1 MRDIKQQVDKIS
13 LNYFEH
19 VKNSKNKGKA
29 FGECV
34 RSSLTQVT
42 ANSRYKKLEEELGA
56 VLKDILEGLEKLHH
70 FLDAVEKLSVTS
82 QFVFTEQSFLP
93 KGESPESVQS
103 VITAA
108 IMTSPL
114 LIHFKRN
121 AEAFFFPAIS
131 NVDVLV
137 FHLDKYIHIAKE
149 ICGKMGGKSKSV
161 SCCRDSNKCKKAQHL
176 VRFSLNVCEDS
187 MQKML
192 DHLNQLTKTRMDQN
206 IRLTFLFQKH
216 AQDFIDIFSKSHSR
230 MEQFLSDLE
239 EKAVQLDKMKKGAN
253 ISSVAGSSVGIAGGV
268 LSIVGLALAPV
279 TAGASLAL
287 TLTGVGLGVTSGVN
301 SLVTGIT
308 EVAVNRHHGKNAQ
321 DIFHSFMD
329 DVTKILDCLEQASN
343 EKNIEG
349 LVKVDVVEAG
359 RLIFCAQGLVRDI
372 DSLVDTASAI
382 KVLKNEEVIA
392 TAAKVGLQE
401 AQNGRNIPKLA
412 ADLPDIGQ
420 LAKGTPLAL
429 SKSARAGFITVNALF
444 VGLDVFFIYKDS
456 KSIAKGSPC
465 QASQLIRSRAALWK
479 SELEA
484 WRKIHDSLCI
494 GKSKLT
500 ESKKVLKQPFFD
512 RIL

>member
-1 MRDIKQQVDKIS
+1 MRDIKQQAD
-13 LNYFEH
+13 LNLFEY
-19 VKNSKNKGKA
+19 VKSSKKKGKA
-29 FGECV
+29 FGECM
-34 RSSLTQVT
+34 RSSLT

-56 VLKDILEGLEKLHH
+56 VLKDVLEGLEKLHH
-70 FLDAVEKLSVTS
+70 FLDAVEKLRVTS
-82 QFVFTEQSFLP
+82 LFVFTEQSFLP
-93 KGESPESVQS
+93 KGASPESVQS

-108 IMTSPL
+108 IMASPL

-121 AEAFFFPAIS
+121 AESFFFPAIS
-131 NVDVLV
+131 NVDVLA
-137 FHLDKYIHIAKE
+137 FHLDKYIHITKE
-149 ICGKMGGKSKSV
+149 ICGKMGEKSKSV
-161 SCCRDSNKCKKAQHL
+161 SCSTDTNK
-176 VRFSLNVCEDS
+176 FSLNVCEDS

-192 DHLNQLTKTRMDQN
+192 DHLNKLTKTRMDQN

-216 AQDFIDIFSKSHSR
+216 AQGFIDIFSKSHSR

-308 EVAVNRHHGKNAQ
+308 EVAVNRHHGNNAQ
-321 DIFHSFMD
+321 GIFNNFMD

-343 EKNIEG
+343 ENNIEG
-349 LVKVDVVEAG
+349 LVNVDVVGAG
-359 RLIFCAQGLVRDI
+359 GLIFSAGGVIRGI
-372 DSLVDTASAI
+372 DSLVDTASAL
-382 KVLKNEEVIA
+382 KVLKNEEM

-401 AQNGRNIPKLA
+401 AQSGRNIPKLA
-412 ADLPDIGQ
+412 ADHPDIGQ

-429 SKSARAGFITVNALF
+429 SKSARAGFITLNALF
-444 VGLDVFFIYKDS
+444 IGLDVFFIYKDS
-456 KSIAKGSPC
+456 KSLAKGSPC

-484 WRKIHDSLCI
+484 WRKIHDSLCV

-500 ESKKVLKQPFFD
+500 ESKKVLKQTFF
-512 RIL
+512 